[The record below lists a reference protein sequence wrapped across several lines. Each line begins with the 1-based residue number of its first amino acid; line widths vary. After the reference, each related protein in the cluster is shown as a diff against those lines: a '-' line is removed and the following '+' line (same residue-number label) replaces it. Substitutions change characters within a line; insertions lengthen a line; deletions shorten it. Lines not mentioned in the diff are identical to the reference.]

1 METLVGRHIEP
12 PAAVNLETV
21 EQLAL
26 RGFVL
31 LIAERTR
38 IMKCSNIVQLLQ
50 GRLPF
55 RRDDA
60 PGADH
65 RRWQQGQQRVSRLAP
80 PGATKA
86 QVKNS

>member
-1 METLVGRHIEP
+1 VETLVGRHIEP

-21 EQLAL
+21 EQLAV

-31 LIAERTR
+31 LIGEHTR

-55 RRDDA
+55 RRGDA
-60 PGADH
+60 PGADY
-65 RRWQQGQQRVSRLAP
+65 RCWQQAQQYQQAGP
-80 PGATKA
+80 A
-86 QVKNS
+86 

>member
-21 EQLAL
+21 EQLAV

-50 GRLPF
+50 GVLRF
-55 RRDDA
+55 GGGDA
-60 PGADH
+60 PGAD
-65 RRWQQGQQRVSRLAP
+65 RAGSRPNSSSRPAP
-80 PGATKA
+80 PRATRA
-86 QVKNS
+86 EVKNP